1 MSDMSRVTTRELQ
14 KRTREVRGRL
24 EAGETLDWTLRG
36 RVVARMIPVVADA
49 GQANWQNPLDR
60 LQAIYEGKPTGETA
74 SASDQIYRDRG

>member
-1 MSDMSRVTTRELQ
+1 MSQVTTRELQ

-36 RVVARMIPVVADA
+36 RVVARLTPVTANSGEAD
-49 GQANWQNPLDR
+49 WPNPLER